1 MNLKELAAEFGVSPS
16 TISRVVNQ
24 SKNFSVS
31 AELRGRILARAAELG
46 YAPNP
51 MYQAMRKKDNRQI
64 SILFPYLL
72 HIMGGA
78 DISKGIDCL
87 SEELFRL
94 GYSSHYLS
102 CPQEQRRNYG
112 VPPWKVAGA
121 VAVDVRLPGQIAELD
136 ASGIPYVSLNGIAG
150 PNGASVLVDERANTF
165 LLLDY
170 LYGLGHRRIGYV
182 SHYRSREVV
191 HFEFQENHYSVVE
204 RAEAYLEFC
213 RERELMPLLPGLDS
227 DHNAAETVDGAL
239 AQGATAFVTYAFTD
253 ALRVEYLLRK
263 RGLRVPEDVSVAA
276 FNNPKVAAFVNPAL
290 TCIEIPVG
298 EMGRTAARLLL
309 DKINKTGDPANAS
322 IRLVGKLH
330 RRDSVAPCRRKKM
343 K

>member
-94 GYSSHYLS
+94 GYSSHY
-102 CPQEQRRNYG
+102 
-112 VPPWKVAGA
+112 V
-121 VAVDVRLPGQIAELD
+121 
-136 ASGIPYVSLNGIAG
+136 
-150 PNGASVLVDERANTF
+150 
-165 LLLDY
+165 
-170 LYGLGHRRIGYV
+170 
-182 SHYRSREVV
+182 
-191 HFEFQENHYSVVE
+191 
-204 RAEAYLEFC
+204 
-213 RERELMPLLPGLDS
+213 
-227 DHNAAETVDGAL
+227 
-239 AQGATAFVTYAFTD
+239 
-253 ALRVEYLLRK
+253 
-263 RGLRVPEDVSVAA
+263 
-276 FNNPKVAAFVNPAL
+276 
-290 TCIEIPVG
+290 
-298 EMGRTAARLLL
+298 
-309 DKINKTGDPANAS
+309 
-322 IRLVGKLH
+322 
-330 RRDSVAPCRRKKM
+330 
-343 K
+343 

>member
-102 CPQEQRRNYG
+102 CPQEQRR
-112 VPPWKVAGA
+112 KEQ
-121 VAVDVRLPGQIAELD
+121 L
-136 ASGIPYVSLNGIAG
+136 
-150 PNGASVLVDERANTF
+150 T
-165 LLLDY
+165 
-170 LYGLGHRRIGYV
+170 
-182 SHYRSREVV
+182 
-191 HFEFQENHYSVVE
+191 
-204 RAEAYLEFC
+204 
-213 RERELMPLLPGLDS
+213 
-227 DHNAAETVDGAL
+227 
-239 AQGATAFVTYAFTD
+239 AQK
-253 ALRVEYLLRK
+253 RQRRK
-263 RGLRVPEDVSVAA
+263 R
-276 FNNPKVAAFVNPAL
+276 N
-290 TCIEIPVG
+290 
-298 EMGRTAARLLL
+298 
-309 DKINKTGDPANAS
+309 
-322 IRLVGKLH
+322 
-330 RRDSVAPCRRKKM
+330 
-343 K
+343 

>member
-170 LYGLGHRRIGYV
+170 LYGLGHR
-182 SHYRSREVV
+182 
-191 HFEFQENHYSVVE
+191 
-204 RAEAYLEFC
+204 
-213 RERELMPLLPGLDS
+213 
-227 DHNAAETVDGAL
+227 
-239 AQGATAFVTYAFTD
+239 
-253 ALRVEYLLRK
+253 
-263 RGLRVPEDVSVAA
+263 
-276 FNNPKVAAFVNPAL
+276 
-290 TCIEIPVG
+290 
-298 EMGRTAARLLL
+298 
-309 DKINKTGDPANAS
+309 
-322 IRLVGKLH
+322 
-330 RRDSVAPCRRKKM
+330 
-343 K
+343 